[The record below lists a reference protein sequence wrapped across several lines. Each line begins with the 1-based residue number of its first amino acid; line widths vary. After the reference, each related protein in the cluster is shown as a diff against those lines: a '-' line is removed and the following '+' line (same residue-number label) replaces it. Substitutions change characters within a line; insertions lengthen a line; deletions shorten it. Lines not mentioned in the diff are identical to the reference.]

1 LERVKVLIKRLKKEV
16 VSLPE
21 YMTKGSSGMD
31 LFASLDE
38 EVTLQPGE
46 RKMIPTGISLAIPEG
61 FEGQIRPRSG
71 LAIQRGVTIL
81 NAPGT
86 IDSDYRGEIK
96 VLLINLGNEPYTVK
110 NRDRIAQLV
119 ISPVSRANLVE
130 AEELPSS
137 ERQEGGFGHTGI

>member
-1 LERVKVLIKRLKKEV
+1 
-16 VSLPE
+16 
-21 YMTKGSSGMD
+21 MTQGSSGMD

-71 LAIQRGVTIL
+71 LAIQRGITIL

-96 VLLINLGNEPYTVK
+96 VLLINLGSEPYTVK

-119 ISPVSRANLVE
+119 ISPVSQANLVE
-130 AEELPSS
+130 VEELPSS

>member
-1 LERVKVLIKRLKKEV
+1 
-16 VSLPE
+16 
-21 YMTKGSSGMD
+21 MTKGSSGMD

>member
-1 LERVKVLIKRLKKEV
+1 
-16 VSLPE
+16 
-21 YMTKGSSGMD
+21 MTKGSSGMD

-71 LAIQRGVTIL
+71 LAIQRGITIL

>member
-1 LERVKVLIKRLKKEV
+1 
-16 VSLPE
+16 
-21 YMTKGSSGMD
+21 MTQGSSGMD

-71 LAIQRGVTIL
+71 LAIQKGITIL

-96 VLLINLGNEPYTVK
+96 VLLINLGSEPYTVK
-110 NRDRIAQLV
+110 NRDRVAQLV
-119 ISPVSRANLVE
+119 ISPVSRVNLVE
-130 AEELPSS
+130 VEALPSS